1 MKIVL
6 VDDQPIFR
14 SGLRDLLSSA
24 DGVEVVGEAADG
36 REGVEVAL
44 RLQPDIILIDVR
56 MPVMDG
62 IAATA
67 AIHASRPDACVLVL
81 TTFDEDKLVRDAMR
95 AGAAGYLL
103 KGMPLD
109 EMLSVLHLALRGYK
123 TIGPRAG
130 SSIAT
135 SGATDTP
142 INDRT
147 AQAARLSEREEQI
160 WSLLGEGCTNRD
172 IAEQLFITE
181 GTVKNYVSGILATLG
196 VRHRTEAA
204 LLWRSLRKERVPPR

>member
-1 MKIVL
+1 MKLVL
-6 VDDQPIFR
+6 VDDQADFR

-24 DGVEVVGEAADG
+24 DGVEVIGEAQDG
-36 REGVEVAL
+36 REGIEAVVRL
-44 RLQPDIILIDVR
+44 RPDITLMDIR
-56 MPVMDG
+56 MPNVDG

-67 AIHASRPDACVLVL
+67 AIRASWPDACVLVL
-81 TTFDEDKLVRDAMR
+81 TTFDEDSLVRDAMR

-103 KGMPLD
+103 KGMPLE
-109 EMLSVLHLALRGYK
+109 EMLSVLHLALRGY
-123 TIGPRAG
+123 TTVGPRAG
-130 SSIAT
+130 ST
-135 SGATDTP
+135 SAF
-142 INDRT
+142 
-147 AQAARLSEREEQI
+147 AQAPAAASDAALRAARLSVRERQI

-204 LLWRSLRKERVPPR
+204 LLWRRIGVA